1 MTCTFNSADLLLMV
15 AFLLYVLVA
24 TSKAGGGTQG
34 REVKSKAVKNKF
46 KGRGGAARDSDDED
60 TPTTSHSYGPKVR

>member
-1 MTCTFNSADLLLMV
+1 MA

-46 KGRGGAARDSDDED
+46 KGRGGGAARDSDDED